1 MFKIGDQIVHP
12 MHGAGFIEGVEMQT
26 VGGVQREYYDI
37 SLLGGKI
44 RLKFPVE
51 NSGIVRLRPLVDA
64 KRAQELMHH
73 FNTLQIDMSGP
84 WSKRYKENIDRI
96 KNGDPEEVVEVIKTL
111 MLRDKMV
118 GLSTGD
124 RQMMVMAKNILCS
137 ELAMVMESDIE
148 TIFGTL
154 QDAIKNEMG

>member
-12 MHGAGFIEGVEMQT
+12 MHGSGFIEGIEMQT
-26 VGGVQREYYDI
+26 IGGVQREYYAI

-51 NSGIVRLRPLVDA
+51 NAGTVRLRPLVDA
-64 KRAQELMHH
+64 KQAQELMHY
-73 FNTLQIDMSGP
+73 FDTLEINMSGP
-84 WSKRYKENIDRI
+84 WSKRYKENIDSI
-96 KNGDPEEVVEVIKTL
+96 KKGDPKEVVDVIKTL
-111 MLRDKMV
+111 MIRDKMV

-137 ELAMVMESDIE
+137 ELAMVMNSDID
-148 TIFGTL
+148 TIFGKL

>member
-12 MHGAGFIEGVEMQT
+12 MHGAGFIEGIEMQT
-26 VGGVQREYYDI
+26 VGGVQREYYNI

-51 NSGIVRLRPLVDA
+51 NSGTVRLRPLIDS
-64 KRAQELMHH
+64 KKAQELITY
-73 FNTLQIDMSGP
+73 FGILEIDMSGP

-96 KNGDPEEVVEVIKTL
+96 KKALPEEVVEVIKTL

-137 ELAMVMESDIE
+137 ELAMVMETSVDSVFSE
-148 TIFGTL
+148 L
-154 QDAIKNEMG
+154 QNAIKNEMG

>member
-26 VGGVQREYYDI
+26 VGGVQREYYNI

-96 KNGDPEEVVEVIKTL
+96 KKGDPEEVVEVIKTL

-148 TIFGTL
+148 TIFGKL
-154 QDAIKNEMG
+154 QDATKNEMG

>member
-64 KRAQELMHH
+64 KRVQELMHY
-73 FNTLQIDMSGP
+73 FNMLEIDMSGP

-96 KNGDPEEVVEVIKTL
+96 KKGDPEEVVEVIKIL

-137 ELAMVMESDIE
+137 ELAMVMGSDIE
-148 TIFGTL
+148 TIFGKL

>member
-1 MFKIGDQIVHP
+1 MFKIGDQVVHP

-26 VGGVQREYYDI
+26 VGGVQREYYNI

-51 NSGIVRLRPLVDA
+51 NSGIVRLRPLVDV
-64 KRAQELMHH
+64 KRAQELMHY

-96 KNGDPEEVVEVIKTL
+96 KKGDPEEVVEVIKTL

-137 ELAMVMESDIE
+137 ELAMVMQSDVE
-148 TIFGTL
+148 TIFSEL
-154 QDAIKNEMG
+154 QDAIKIEMG

>member
-12 MHGAGFIEGVEMQT
+12 MHGSGYIEGIELQT
-26 VGGVQREYYDI
+26 IGGVQREYFNI

-51 NSGIVRLRPLVDA
+51 NSGTVRLRLLVDA
-64 KRAQELMHH
+64 KQAQELMNY
-73 FNTLQIDMSGP
+73 FSTLEIDMSGP

-96 KNGDPEEVVEVIKTL
+96 KKGDPKEVVEVIKTL
-111 MLRDKMV
+111 MLRDKTV

-137 ELAMVMESDIE
+137 ELAMVMGTDIE
-148 TIFGTL
+148 SIFGKL
-154 QDAIKNEMG
+154 QDAIKNQMG

>member
-12 MHGAGFIEGVEMQT
+12 MHGAGFIEGIEMQT
-26 VGGVQREYYDI
+26 VGGVQREYFDI

-64 KRAQELMHH
+64 NQAQELMHY
-73 FNTLQIDMSGP
+73 FKTLEIDMSGP

-96 KNGDPEEVVEVIKTL
+96 KKGNPKDVVEVIKTL

-137 ELAMVMESDIE
+137 ELAMVMESNVDSVFSE
-148 TIFGTL
+148 L
-154 QDAIKNEMG
+154 QNEIQNEMG

>member
-12 MHGAGFIEGVEMQT
+12 MHGSGFIEGIEMQT
-26 VGGVQREYYDI
+26 IGGVQREYFNI

-51 NSGIVRLRPLVDA
+51 NSGSVRLRPLVDVKQA
-64 KRAQELMHH
+64 KELIDY
-73 FNTLQIDMSGP
+73 FNTLEIDMSGP

-96 KNGDPEEVVEVIKTL
+96 KKGDPKEVVEVIKIL

-137 ELAMVMESDIE
+137 ELAMVMESDVD
-148 TIFGTL
+148 TIFGKL
-154 QDAIKNEMG
+154 QDAIKNEIG

>member
-96 KNGDPEEVVEVIKTL
+96 KKGDPEEVVEVIKTL

-137 ELAMVMESDIE
+137 ELAMVMQSDVE
-148 TIFGTL
+148 TIFSEL

>member
-12 MHGAGFIEGVEMQT
+12 MHGAGFVEGIEMQV
-26 VGGVQREYYDI
+26 VGGVQREYYAI

-51 NSGIVRLRPLVDA
+51 NSGTIRLRSLVDA
-64 KRAQELMHH
+64 KQAQELMHY
-73 FNTLQIDMSGP
+73 FNTLEVDMSGP
-84 WSKRYKENIDRI
+84 WSKRYKENIDRV
-96 KNGDPEEVVEVIKTL
+96 KKGEPEQVIEVIKTL

-137 ELAMVMESDIE
+137 ELAMVMNSDID
-148 TIFGTL
+148 TIFGKL

>member
-12 MHGAGFIEGVEMQT
+12 MHGAGFIEGIEMQT
-26 VGGVQREYYDI
+26 VGGVQREYFDI

-51 NSGIVRLRPLVDA
+51 NSGTISLRPLIDA
-64 KRAQELMHH
+64 KKAEELMHY
-73 FNTLQIDMSGP
+73 FATLEIDMSGP
-84 WSKRYKENIDRI
+84 WSMRYKENIERI
-96 KNGDPEEVVEVIKTL
+96 KKGDPKEVTEVIKTL
-111 MLRDKMV
+111 MLRDKVV

-137 ELAMVMESDIE
+137 ELAMVIGSDIE
-148 TIFGTL
+148 TVFAKL
-154 QDAIKNEMG
+154 QDVIKNEMG

>member
-1 MFKIGDQIVHP
+1 MFKIGDQVVHP

-26 VGGVQREYYDI
+26 VGGVQREYYNI

-51 NSGIVRLRPLVDA
+51 NSGIVRLRPLVDV

-96 KNGDPEEVVEVIKTL
+96 KKGDPEEVVEVIKTL

-137 ELAMVMESDIE
+137 ELAMVMQSDVE
-148 TIFGTL
+148 TIFSEL
-154 QDAIKNEMG
+154 QDAIKIEMG

>member
-12 MHGAGFIEGVEMQT
+12 MHGAGFVEGIEMQV

-51 NSGIVRLRPLVDA
+51 NSGTIQLRPLVDA
-64 KRAQELMHH
+64 KRALELMHL
-73 FNTLQIDMSGP
+73 FNVLEIDMSGP

-96 KNGDPEEVVEVIKTL
+96 KKGDPEEVVEVIKTL

-137 ELAMVMESDIE
+137 ELSMVMESDID
-148 TIFGTL
+148 TIFGKL

>member
-73 FNTLQIDMSGP
+73 FNMLQIDMSGP

-96 KNGDPEEVVEVIKTL
+96 KKGEPEEVVEVIKTL

-148 TIFGTL
+148 TIFGKL

>member
-12 MHGAGFIEGVEMQT
+12 MHGAGFVEGIEMQV
-26 VGGVQREYYDI
+26 VGGVQREYYAI

-51 NSGIVRLRPLVDA
+51 NSGTIRLRSLVDA
-64 KRAQELMHH
+64 KQAQELMHY
-73 FNTLQIDMSGP
+73 FNTLEVDMSGP

-96 KNGDPEEVVEVIKTL
+96 KKGDPEQVVEVIKTL
-111 MLRDKMV
+111 MIRDKMV

-137 ELAMVMESDIE
+137 ELAMVMNSDID
-148 TIFGTL
+148 TIFGKL

>member
-64 KRAQELMHH
+64 KRAQELMHQ

-96 KNGDPEEVVEVIKTL
+96 KKGDPEEVVEVIKTL

-137 ELAMVMESDIE
+137 ELAMVMESDVE
-148 TIFGTL
+148 TIFGKL

>member
-51 NSGIVRLRPLVDA
+51 NSGIVRLRPLVDV

-96 KNGDPEEVVEVIKTL
+96 KKGDPEEVVEVIKTL

-137 ELAMVMESDIE
+137 ELAMVMQSDVE
-148 TIFGTL
+148 TIFGEL
-154 QDAIKNEMG
+154 QDAIKIEMG

>member
-1 MFKIGDQIVHP
+1 
-12 MHGAGFIEGVEMQT
+12 MHGSGYIEGIELQT
-26 VGGVQREYYDI
+26 IGGVQREYFNI

-51 NSGIVRLRPLVDA
+51 NSGTVRLRLLVDA
-64 KRAQELMHH
+64 KQAQELMNY
-73 FNTLQIDMSGP
+73 FSTLEIDMSGP

-96 KNGDPEEVVEVIKTL
+96 KKGDPKEVVEVIKTL
-111 MLRDKMV
+111 MLRDKTV

-137 ELAMVMESDIE
+137 ELAMVMGTDIE
-148 TIFGTL
+148 SIFGKL
-154 QDAIKNEMG
+154 QDAIKNQMG

>member
-12 MHGAGFIEGVEMQT
+12 MHGSGYIEGIELQT
-26 VGGVQREYYDI
+26 VGGVQREYFNI

-51 NSGIVRLRPLVDA
+51 NSGTVQLRLLVDA
-64 KRAQELMHH
+64 KQAQELMDY
-73 FNTLQIDMSGP
+73 FGMLEIDMSGP

-96 KNGDPEEVVEVIKTL
+96 KKGDPKEVVEVIKTL
-111 MLRDKMV
+111 MLRDKTV

-137 ELAMVMESDIE
+137 ELAMVMGTDIE
-148 TIFGTL
+148 SIFGKL
-154 QDAIKNEMG
+154 QDAIKNQMG

>member
-12 MHGAGFIEGVEMQT
+12 MHGAGFIEGIEMQT

-64 KRAQELMHH
+64 KRAQELMHQ

-96 KNGDPEEVVEVIKTL
+96 KKGDPEEVVEVIKTL

-137 ELAMVMESDIE
+137 ELAMVMESDVE
-148 TIFGTL
+148 TIFGKL

>member
-12 MHGAGFIEGVEMQT
+12 MHGAGFVEGIEMQV
-26 VGGVQREYYDI
+26 VGGVQREYYAI

-51 NSGIVRLRPLVDA
+51 NSGTIRLRSLVDA
-64 KRAQELMHH
+64 KRAQELMHL
-73 FNTLQIDMSGP
+73 FNTLEIDMSGP

-96 KNGDPEEVVEVIKTL
+96 KKGDPEQVVEVIKTL
-111 MLRDKMV
+111 MIRDKMV

-137 ELAMVMESDIE
+137 ELAMVMGSDID
-148 TIFGTL
+148 TIFGEL

>member
-64 KRAQELMHH
+64 RRAQELMHQ

-96 KNGDPEEVVEVIKTL
+96 KKGDPEEVVEVIKTL

-137 ELAMVMESDIE
+137 ELAMVMESDVE
-148 TIFGTL
+148 TIFGKL

>member
-1 MFKIGDQIVHP
+1 MFKIGDQVVHP

-51 NSGIVRLRPLVDA
+51 NSGTVRLRPLVDV
-64 KRAQELMHH
+64 KRAQELMHY

-96 KNGDPEEVVEVIKTL
+96 KKGDPEEVVEVIKTL

-137 ELAMVMESDIE
+137 ELAMVMQSDVE
-148 TIFGTL
+148 TIFSEL
-154 QDAIKNEMG
+154 QDAIKIEMG

>member
-51 NSGIVRLRPLVDA
+51 NSGIVRLRPLVDV
-64 KRAQELMHH
+64 KRAQELMHY

-96 KNGDPEEVVEVIKTL
+96 KKGDPEEVVEVIKTL

-137 ELAMVMESDIE
+137 ELAMVMQSDVE
-148 TIFGTL
+148 TIFGEL
-154 QDAIKNEMG
+154 QDAIKIEMG

>member
-12 MHGAGFIEGVEMQT
+12 MHGSGFIEGIEMQT
-26 VGGVQREYYDI
+26 VGGVQREYFDI

-51 NSGIVRLRPLVDA
+51 NSGAVRLRPLINA
-64 KRAQELMHH
+64 KRAQELMHY
-73 FNTLQIDMSGP
+73 FNTLEIDMSGP

-96 KNGDPEEVVEVIKTL
+96 KKGDPEEVVEVIKTL

-148 TIFGTL
+148 TIFGKL
-154 QDAIKNEMG
+154 QDEIINEMG

>member
-12 MHGAGFIEGVEMQT
+12 MHGAGFVEGIEMQV
-26 VGGVQREYYDI
+26 VGGVQREYYAI

-51 NSGIVRLRPLVDA
+51 NSGTIRLRSLVDA
-64 KRAQELMHH
+64 KQAQELMHY
-73 FNTLQIDMSGP
+73 FNTLEVDMSGP
-84 WSKRYKENIDRI
+84 WSKRYKENIDRV
-96 KNGDPEEVVEVIKTL
+96 KKGEPEQVIEVIKTL

-137 ELAMVMESDIE
+137 ELAMVMNSDID
-148 TIFGTL
+148 TIFGKL
-154 QDAIKNEMG
+154 QDAIINEMG